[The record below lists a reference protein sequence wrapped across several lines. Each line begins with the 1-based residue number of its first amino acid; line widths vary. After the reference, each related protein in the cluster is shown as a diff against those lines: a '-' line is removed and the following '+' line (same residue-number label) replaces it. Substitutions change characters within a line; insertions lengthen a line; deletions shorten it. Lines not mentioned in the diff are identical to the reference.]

1 MSTEHHVRYNIVKLR
16 MLTESKHFV
25 CMHVKPES
33 DEPWDL
39 TAIIYLVLNFF
50 IPGVCANSVSRP
62 SVSEL

>member
-1 MSTEHHVRYNIVKLR
+1 MRYNIVKLR

-39 TAIIYLVLNFF
+39 MAIIYLVLNF
-50 IPGVCANSVSRP
+50 IPICTNILYRNFRFLNCDS
-62 SVSEL
+62 LYDIQ